1 VARDGRERT
10 PRLLVLGAGP
20 EQLGLLEAA
29 RAHGIWTAVCD
40 RDPAAPGF
48 RLASRRC
55 LVSIEDEPALER
67 LAGAL
72 GLDGVIA
79 PCSDR
84 AVGVAARVA
93 ERLGLEHP
101 VASPVAGAVT
111 NKLRHR
117 ELLAAAGVPQP
128 RWEVVAGERGEL
140 SAPCVVKAP
149 ERHGGKGRVLVL
161 DDPDLPAAIEESR
174 ALSRSAAVLV
184 EELVEGPEVAVS
196 AFSVDGELIPLAV
209 TDRIPAAPPDDD
221 PAAAAFGV
229 ALAHAWPSQHAEAA
243 VEVARR
249 AVEALG
255 IGNGPT
261 YTRLR
266 ISRGGPE
273 VLEVGA
279 RLGGGHNAE
288 LVLAATG
295 VDLNALALAAAL
307 AAPLR
312 VTDVVGWFGRPAG
325 GVVTRFLVAPPGVL
339 ESVEVPQGL
348 NGVVGVRIY
357 RERGHEFGPLRRAAD
372 RAGAVLVV
380 GASRDEAVVRAEV
393 AAERIRFATA
403 DAGVLA

>member
-1 VARDGRERT
+1 V
-10 PRLLVLGAGP
+10 
-20 EQLGLLEAA
+20 
-29 RAHGIWTAVCD
+29 
-40 RDPAAPGF
+40 APGF

-55 LVSIEDEPALER
+55 LVSIEDEATIER

-101 VASPVAGAVT
+101 VKPSVASAVT

-117 ELLAAAGVPQP
+117 ELLADAGVPQP

-140 SAPCVVKAP
+140 GAPCVVKAP
-149 ERHGGKGRVLVL
+149 ERHGGKGRMLVL
-161 DDPDLPAAIEESR
+161 EDSELPAAVEEAR

-184 EELVEGPEVAVS
+184 EELVDGPEVAVS
-196 AFSVDGELIPLAV
+196 AFSVDGKIVPLAV
-209 TDRIPAAPPDDD
+209 TDRIAAVPAEDDDAAP
-221 PAAAAFGV
+221 AFGV
-229 ALAHAWPSQHAEAA
+229 ALAHVWPSPHAEAA

-249 AVEALG
+249 AIEALG
-255 IGNGPT
+255 IENGPT

-266 ISRGGPE
+266 LSRGGPE

-288 LVLAATG
+288 LVGAATG
-295 VDLNALALAAAL
+295 VDLNALALATAL

-312 VTDVVGWFGRPAG
+312 VGDVTDQLGRRAG
-325 GVVTRFLVAPPGVL
+325 AVVTRFLVAPPGL
-339 ESVEVPQGL
+339 FESVEVPQGM

-357 RERGHEFGPLRRAAD
+357 REPGHEFGPLRRASD

-380 GASRDEAVVRAEV
+380 GASREEALVRAEV